1 MGHLG
6 ISRKLDHILEDGELN
21 AGKTEFL
28 GSNLNNADPTDAIL
42 ANGKTSTV
50 LTNTEADLAVIIS
63 ASKTRR
69 QMINWSTSALS
80 VKCVC
85 SL

>member
-1 MGHLG
+1 MADTGTQVGHLG

-28 GSNLNNADPTDAIL
+28 GSNLNNADLTDAIL

-50 LTNTEADLAVIIS
+50 LSNNPTSIRLKSIS
-63 ASKTRR
+63 QEMS
-69 QMINWSTSALS
+69 
-80 VKCVC
+80 
-85 SL
+85 

>member
-28 GSNLNNADPTDAIL
+28 GSNLNNADLTDTVL

-50 LTNTEADLAVIIS
+50 LSNNPTSIRLMAIS
-63 ASKTRR
+63 QEMS
-69 QMINWSTSALS
+69 
-80 VKCVC
+80 
-85 SL
+85 